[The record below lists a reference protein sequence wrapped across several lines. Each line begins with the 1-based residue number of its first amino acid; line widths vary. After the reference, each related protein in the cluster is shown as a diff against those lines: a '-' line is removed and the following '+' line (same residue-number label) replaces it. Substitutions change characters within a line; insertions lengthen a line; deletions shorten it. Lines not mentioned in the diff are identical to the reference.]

1 MIASEYLD
9 YRSRLDATIV
19 SLADAARRSGS
30 AHAGRPAL
38 LRNLMAGVKDP
49 FLFLVA
55 GESGAGK
62 SMFLNALAGEAFCDP
77 CEGAVAY
84 FKFGEQPRDVAGG
97 AGLVEKY
104 RPCEFLRDVHVVEL
118 PGTATALAPAAAVGE
133 RFVPMADLI
142 TVVISVADAWTPG
155 VWKSLDHVHLGHG
168 REILVIL
175 TGCDLRT
182 EEEIAAVLEHMQLTM
197 ERRYSQA
204 LTIFP
209 MSAENAFLARTNPAA
224 GGEAKLEASG
234 IGDFETF
241 VSQQVLAADG
251 RMGKLAKVLDAARSV
266 LDELLEPL
274 VETENILGKD
284 SDLLEALKSEING
297 RYEIADERIR
307 KEFFSD
313 LDGGYGEAVT
323 AAAAELRGATGWGSL
338 PRQVL
343 RGGKTVPPEL
353 GKHFQERVT
362 GVTESRVIGA
372 MTEAESDVGELWTT
386 LSSRVAEDFDHQ
398 LTAGDGSGKAVWSG
412 RGEAL
417 LRRAEA
423 CVEKS
428 CADQAIEEAVGVQL
442 RHNAAALRFFALS
455 AVVLAL
461 AAGALAVMQ
470 LEPYNWIVAGL
481 AVVALG
487 FGAGQFLDGRRKLTA
502 ALTECAQ
509 AGRIQL
515 RSDLNRE
522 LSSHVHGYYTKLGTI
537 FDPVQELCQRQAEE
551 AAPQIAAVR
560 ALDAEVLSLT
570 EELAEM
576 RDAAGDYLRRR
587 EG

>member
-1 MIASEYLD
+1 MIVSEYLD
-9 YRSRLDATIV
+9 YRSRLDATMMA
-19 SLADAARRSGS
+19 LADAARRSGA

-62 SMFLNALAGEAFCDP
+62 SMFLNALAGDAFCDP
-77 CEGAVAY
+77 CEGAVAD
-84 FKFGEQPRDVAGG
+84 FKCGEQPRDVAGG
-97 AGLVEKY
+97 AGRVEKY

-118 PGTATALAPAAAVGE
+118 PGTAAALEPAAAVGE

-155 VWKSLDHVHLGHG
+155 AWKSLDHVHLGHG
-168 REILVIL
+168 RETLVIL

-224 GGEAKLEASG
+224 GGEAKLAASG
-234 IGDFETF
+234 IGDFEAF
-241 VSQQVLAADG
+241 VSQQVLASDG
-251 RMGKLAKVLDAARSV
+251 RMGKLGKVLDAARSV

-274 VETENILGKD
+274 GETEDILGKD
-284 SDLLEALKSEING
+284 SDLLESLRSEINE
-297 RYEIADERIR
+297 RYEISDERIR
-307 KEFFSD
+307 NEFFSD
-313 LDGGYGEAVT
+313 LDGGYGEAVS
-323 AAAAELRGATGWGSL
+323 AAEAELRAATGWGSL

-343 RGGKTVPPEL
+343 RGGGKVPPEL

-362 GVTESRVIGA
+362 DVTESRVIGA
-372 MTEAESDVGELWTT
+372 MTEAEGDVGELWTT

-398 LTAGDGSGKAVWSG
+398 LTAGDGTGKAVWSG

-423 CVEKS
+423 CVAKS
-428 CADQAIEEAVGVQL
+428 CADQNIEEAVGVQL
-442 RHNAAALRFFALS
+442 RRNAGALRFFALS
-455 AVVLAL
+455 AVVLGL
-461 AAGALAVMQ
+461 ASGVLSVMH

-487 FGAGQFLDGRRKLTA
+487 FGAGQFLDGRRKLA
-502 ALTECAQ
+502 AVLTECAQ

-515 RSDLNRE
+515 RADLNRE

-551 AAPQIAAVR
+551 AEPQIAAVR
-560 ALDAEVLSLT
+560 ALDADVLRLA
-570 EELAEM
+570 EELDGTRE
-576 RDAAGDYLRRR
+576 AARAYLRRR